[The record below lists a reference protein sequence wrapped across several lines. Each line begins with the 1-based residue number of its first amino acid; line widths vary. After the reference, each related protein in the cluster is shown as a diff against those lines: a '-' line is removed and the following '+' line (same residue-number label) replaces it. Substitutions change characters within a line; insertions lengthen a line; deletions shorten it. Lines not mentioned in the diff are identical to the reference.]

1 MNAIR
6 RWLPRALFE
15 SFFIILSILVALGVN
30 EWREH
35 RAKLSRVA
43 EAREVFAH
51 EIESNRDL
59 LRSAEF
65 LPHHERLQKEYKQLN
80 DVNSTEPGSLFD
92 TGMHPVPLRDAAWR
106 SFSASQTLADFKPA
120 EMLLLSDIYRAQEN
134 VAQLNQNFLSQ
145 ATAPRADRET
155 VEFKRDQTRSIFF
168 FFNDVVASE
177 QRLLKKY
184 DEALA
189 ELNTR

>member
-35 RAKLSRVA
+35 RSRLSRVA
-43 EAREVFAH
+43 EARAVFAH
-51 EIESNRDL
+51 EIEANRDL
-59 LRSAEF
+59 LRGADY
-65 LPHHERLQKEYKQLN
+65 LPHHQRLQKEYKQLN
-80 DVNSTEPGSLFD
+80 DAGSTEPGGLFD

-120 EMLLLSDIYRAQEN
+120 EMILLSDIYRAQEN
-134 VAQLNQNFLSQ
+134 VAQLNENFLSQ
-145 ATAPRADRET
+145 VTAPRSDRET
-155 VEFKRDQTRSIFF
+155 PEFKRDQTRSIWLFL
-168 FFNDVVASE
+168 NDVVASE
-177 QRLLKKY
+177 QRLLKQY
-184 DEALA
+184 EAAL
-189 ELNTR
+189 EQLTTR

>member
-15 SFFIILSILVALGVN
+15 SFFIVLSILVALAVN

-35 RAKLSRVA
+35 QAKLSRVA
-43 EAREVFAH
+43 EARAVFAH
-51 EIESNRDL
+51 EIEANRDL
-59 LRSAEF
+59 LRGGEY
-65 LPHHERLQKEYKQLN
+65 LPHHERMQKEYKQLS
-80 DVNSTEPGSLFD
+80 DATSTEPGSLFD

-120 EMLLLSDIYRAQEN
+120 EMFLLSDIYKAQEN

-145 ATAPRADRET
+145 ATAPRSDRET
-155 VEFKRDQTRSIFF
+155 AEYKRDQTRSIFF
-168 FFNDVVASE
+168 FLNDVVTSE
-177 QRLLKKY
+177 QRLLKQY
-184 DEALA
+184 DVAL
-189 ELNTR
+189 